1 MVGAAPVA
9 RASPLNRGGEWGRWT
24 GCGGATINLNCDVP
38 ESGRLLSG
46 YSIVNA
52 YSGKMLDDP
61 AFSTSDGTLIQQFQL
76 NGRPTSS
83 GSFCRPDNLMV
94 TGDRRSEGPGPQG
107 PDREVRG
114 IHLIGSD

>member
-1 MVGAAPVA
+1 
-9 RASPLNRGGEWGRWT
+9 
-24 GCGGATINLNCDVP
+24 LNCDVP

-46 YSIVNA
+46 YYIVDA

-76 NGRPTSS
+76 NGGPTSS
-83 GSFCRPDNLMV
+83 GSFCRPDDLMV

-107 PDREVRG
+107 PDRGVRG